1 MGSYGERT
9 RQEEEN
15 QPVHHEHRPE
25 HGDVEDLKPGAHE
38 ADKNGPGSRV
48 PELELGEPSDE
59 RAEFV
64 IPLGGQGRTRVTVLQ
79 TFILGEGRVELGLQ
93 EGEEEVQEINAQR
106 VCDYNTQVRRVLAKC
121 SRNNTAQSGSTART
135 YQYTILAQV

>member
-1 MGSYGERT
+1 M
-9 RQEEEN
+9 
-15 QPVHHEHRPE
+15 
-25 HGDVEDLKPGAHE
+25 
-38 ADKNGPGSRV
+38 

-64 IPLGGQGRTRVTVLQ
+64 ILLGGQGRTRVTVLQ

-106 VCDYNTQVRRVLAKC
+106 VCDYNKQVRRVLAKY